1 MKISKNFKLYAVV
14 WAVLVALFN
23 AIVFI
28 TPSGYEGESKFTDT
42 FWIGYAFVMI
52 GFVGQ
57 LVCSYLGLKDD
68 NLTKVFYNIPLL
80 RVSVISLV
88 VSAVAGSVFMA
99 IPTIE
104 SWIAAIICIVILAFV
119 VIATITAK
127 SAGDIVE
134 SIDKKIK
141 EQTFFIKNLTVDA
154 QNLIPRANTPEAKV
168 TVNKVYDAIR
178 YSDPMSNDNLNEIE
192 GRIGY
197 EFKTF
202 EMAVKSGDTAVIES
216 QAEELLTLI
225 DNRNNKC
232 KALK

>member
-1 MKISKNFKLYAVV
+1 MKISKNFKLYAIV
-14 WAVLVALFN
+14 WLILLALFN

-28 TPSGYEGESKFTDT
+28 TPSEYNGESKFTDT
-42 FWIGYAFVMI
+42 FWIGYSLVTV
-52 GFVGQ
+52 GFIGQ
-57 LVCSYLGLKDD
+57 LLCAYVGLKDESI
-68 NLTKVFYNIPLL
+68 TKVFYNIPLL
-80 RVSVISLV
+80 RVSVIGLV
-88 VSAVAGSVFMA
+88 VSAVAGSIFMVL
-99 IPTIE
+99 PTVE

-154 QNLIPRANTPEAKV
+154 QNLIPRANTPEAKA

-216 QAEELLTLI
+216 QAEELLILI